1 MQTEQE
7 LNEKFWYSRW
17 INNETGWDVGYA
29 TPAISTYLQ
38 QYTHKDAAILIPGCG
53 NAHEADFLLQH
64 GFSNI
69 TLIDIA
75 PRAVEK
81 LQQKF
86 DSPSITIIC
95 GNFFEHHHQ
104 YDLMIEQT
112 FFCALPPA
120 KRNQYAKKAASLLNE
135 NGKLIG
141 VLFNTVFEK
150 QGPPFGG
157 SVAEYE
163 LIFEPFFSI
172 QTLEECYNSIVPRA
186 KSEVFINFI
195 KKNI

>member
-7 LNEKFWYSRW
+7 LNQNFWNNRW

-38 QYTHKDAAILIPGCG
+38 QYTNKDAAILIPGCG
-53 NAHEADFLLQH
+53 NAHEADFLLES
-64 GFSNI
+64 GFKNI

-75 PRAVEK
+75 PSAVK
-81 LQQKF
+81 SLQQKY

-95 GNFFEHHHQ
+95 GDFFEHQHQ
-104 YDLMIEQT
+104 YDLIIEQT
-112 FFCALPPA
+112 FFCALAPA
-120 KRNQYAKKAASLLNE
+120 KRNQYAKKTASLLNK

-141 VLFNTVFEK
+141 VLFNKDFEK

-157 SVAEYE
+157 FVAEYK
-163 LIFEPFFSI
+163 LIFEPFFN
-172 QTLEECYNSIVPRA
+172 LLKMEECYNSITPRA
-186 KSEVFINFI
+186 SSEVFINFI